1 MRISDWS
8 SDVCSSDLLIPGW
21 ATEHRD
27 ALRELNR
34 EITAQTLDQPIDR
47 VNARFG
53 TIPGIGSYLE
63 EMREDLIDN
72 VHDLLQ
78 FETAGNTARPAEP
91 TSALRGRVDDFN
103 TYQVPLMVN
112 GGAADAVLVDTE
124 CNTTNR

>member
-63 EMREDLIDN
+63 EMREDLLDN
-72 VHDLLQ
+72 VHALLQ
-78 FETAGNTARPAEP
+78 FETAGRERRSEEH
-91 TSALRGRVDDFN
+91 TSEL
-103 TYQVPLMVN
+103 QSLM
-112 GGAADAVLVDTE
+112 
-124 CNTTNR
+124 RI